1 MSKRSQQRRMT
12 PRAKVLRYMRHKSG
26 LSMNQAGRLCAI
38 SGSAVAHIEHGRMD
52 IPEGR
57 IETLVRGYGFTMA
70 EFNGLLSG
78 AGLPANPRDEC
89 IAVIRELSEAKVAAV
104 YGVLMNFAM

>member
-12 PRAKVLRYMRHKSG
+12 PSAKVLRYMRHKSG
-26 LSMNQAGRLCAI
+26 LSVNQAGRLCGI
-38 SGSAVAHIEHGRMD
+38 SGSAIAHIEHGRMD

-57 IETLVRGYGFTMA
+57 VETLVKGYGFAMA
-70 EFNGLLSG
+70 DFHALLCGS
-78 AGLPANPRDEC
+78 GLPANPRDEC

-104 YGVLMNFAM
+104 YGILMNFAL